1 MNYLTGYTIK
11 PYEITPTGRVIFTDG
26 TATNII
32 PNQIQCEAYGY
43 TYDPA
48 SGTCQSFNYNP
59 ILDINLGNINNKF
72 NGVGNTAA
80 TGTNHIQINGT
91 NNTVQEGALNCFISG
106 SDNTIENGV
115 KAATIVGSNGTAIRD
130 GEFVIG
136 AGVGEGGESNRW
148 STFFLSKTTV
158 SSSTEAMLLNTT
170 HSPTD
175 AVIPRDTASI
185 ITYTIDVA
193 AYRTGGA
200 SGSGAVGDRAFF
212 KLQGILKG
220 NATVEALTT
229 VADDGV
235 ITGWNVASS
244 FSGSDW
250 SISVRGATGM
260 NITWTAKAN
269 FYEMKL

>member
-91 NNTVQEGALNCFISG
+91 NNTVNEGALNCFISG
-106 SDNTIENGV
+106 SNNTIENGI
-115 KAATIVGSNGTAIRD
+115 KDATIVGSNGTAIRD
-130 GEFVIG
+130 GEFIVG
-136 AGVGEGGESNRW
+136 TAAGQT
-148 STFFLSKTTV
+148 STFALSGTT
-158 SSSTEAMLLNTT
+158 
-170 HSPTD
+170 TD
-175 AVIPRDTASI
+175 ATSTALFVNGDTDV
-185 ITYTIDVA
+185 TTIAREVDKIYYFTINVFA
-193 AYRTGGA
+193 FRTGGS
-200 SGSGAVGDRAFF
+200 SGSGATGDRAFIQIHGMISDTTIT
-212 KLQGILKG
+212 QGTTTLVAFG
-220 NATVEALTT
+220 TT
-229 VADDGV
+229 V
-235 ITGWNVASS
+235 GWTASCVTV
-244 FSGSDW
+244 GDNLQLK
-250 SISVRGATGM
+250 VVGAASM
-260 NITWTAKAN
+260 NILWEAKAE
-269 FYEMKL
+269 FSKLIGI